1 MLPKNAAKKEGLC
14 PMTLDI
20 RPILRGEVSSLD
32 LDFTLMPAPIDRITF
47 SGDAYFIGKIT
58 DNAGY
63 IRLMLRAELPYD
75 TECDRCLAPV
85 HGVFALDLEKTVV
98 TEGMLE
104 GDEEDND
111 EYVVAVD
118 GFLDI
123 DELLGEMVLLE
134 FPTKILCEEDC
145 PGLCEKCGKPKR
157 EGECSCVKKEIDPR
171 LAILQKLLDK

>member
-1 MLPKNAAKKEGLC
+1 
-14 PMTLDI
+14 MTLDI
-20 RPILRGEVSSLD
+20 RPILRGEVKVLD
-32 LDFTLMPAPIDRITF
+32 LDFTITPEPVERVQF
-47 SGDAYFIGKIT
+47 CGDAHLIGKIT

-63 IRLMLRAELPYD
+63 VRLALHGELPYD

-85 HGVFALDLEKTVV
+85 HGVFALDVERTVV
-98 TEGMLE
+98 SAGTLE
-104 GDEEDND
+104 NSDDEDD

-118 GFLDI
+118 GFLNV
-123 DELLGEMVLLE
+123 DELIGELLLLE

-157 EGECSCVKKEIDPR
+157 EGDCSCVKKEIDPR